1 MNNKR
6 TNKTFLL
13 AASLSALSLYCGGFN
28 LDKPK
33 GVDERFEFE
42 GIPNDEFKRFPGHY
56 DKLKH
61 MSAKKRKKYLAKKRK
76 NNKGGSN
83 THA

>member
-1 MNNKR
+1 MNNKMS
-6 TNKTFLL
+6 NKTFLL
-13 AASLSALSLYCGGFN
+13 AASLYCLGLN

-33 GVDERFEFE
+33 SVDERFEFE
-42 GIPNDEFKRFPGHY
+42 KISKEEFKGLPNHY

-83 THA
+83 TNA